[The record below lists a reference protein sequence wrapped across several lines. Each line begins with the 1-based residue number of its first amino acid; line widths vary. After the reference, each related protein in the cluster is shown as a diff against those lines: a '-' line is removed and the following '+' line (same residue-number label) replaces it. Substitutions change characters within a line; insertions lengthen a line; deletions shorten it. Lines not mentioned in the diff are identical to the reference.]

1 MAKKIA
7 INGFGRIGRLTFRKL
22 WDNKDVE
29 IVAINDLTDPK
40 TLAYLLE
47 FDSAHGKFQEGKISV
62 EGSTIK
68 VGDKAINVYAEK
80 DAANLPWG
88 DLGVDLVIESTG
100 FYTDREKAKAHL
112 DAGAKK
118 IIISAPAKGD
128 LKTIVYGV
136 NHKDVKPEDTIISGA
151 SCTTNCLTPVAM
163 ILDKVFGLKQG
174 LMTTVHAVTNDQRL
188 LDLPH
193 SDLRRGRAAAWN
205 IIPTSTGAAVAVGQ
219 ALPNLKGK
227 LDGIAL
233 RVPVITGS
241 ITDLTVTFDKPAGSA
256 EAVNEAVKKEIEA
269 NADLSQAVEYT
280 ERPIT
285 SSDIIGSNYGSI
297 FDATLTKVQNVDGQ
311 EMVKVFAWYDNE
323 SSYTAQLVRTT
334 LYVVSL

>member
-7 INGFGRIGRLTFRKL
+7 INGFGRIGRLAFRKL
-22 WDNKDVE
+22 WDNSNVE

-47 FDSAHGKFQEGKISV
+47 FDSAHGKFHEGEISV

-68 VGDKAINVYAEK
+68 IGQKSVQVFAER

-88 DLGVDLVIESTG
+88 KLGIELVIESTG

-112 DAGAKK
+112 EAGAKK

-136 NHKDVKPEDTIISGA
+136 NHMDIKPEDTIISGA
-151 SCTTNCLTPVAM
+151 SCTTNCLAPLALV
-163 ILDKVFGLKQG
+163 LDNAFGIKQG
-174 LMTTVHAVTNDQRL
+174 LMTTVHAVTNDQKL

-193 SDLRRGRAAAWN
+193 ADLRRGRAAAWN

-219 ALPNLKGK
+219 ALPQLKGK

-241 ITDLTVTFDKPAGSA
+241 ITDLSVTFNKPAGSA
-256 EAVNEAVKKEIEA
+256 EAVNKAVKDALAASKE
-269 NADLSQAVEYT
+269 LSQAVEYND
-280 ERPIT
+280 RSIV
-285 SSDIIGSNYGSI
+285 SSDIVGSNYGSI
-297 FDATLTKVQNVDGQ
+297 FDATLTKVQTVDGQ

-323 SSYTAQLVRTT
+323 SSYTSQLVRT
-334 LYVVSL
+334 SLHVLSL